1 VTGLAVTALTVAG
14 ALLLDLLPLPG
25 LPAPWLLP
33 AVLYR
38 WAVDQPERLPP
49 LVTFAAGI
57 VADALGGLPL
67 GVTATS
73 LLLAQGLLRPRQRWL
88 RRHGW
93 AVAWLGFLAFVF
105 LVTGLRWA
113 LLSLTGGSMPPLA
126 PAAAEAGLS
135 ALVYP
140 LVAGVLACLP
150 RQDPGSAHAAA
161 PG

>member
-1 VTGLAVTALTVAG
+1 MTGLVVTALTVAG
-14 ALLLDLLPLPG
+14 AILLDLLPLPG

-105 LVTGLRWA
+105 LVTGLRCTLA
-113 LLSLTGGSMPPLA
+113 IPLTQEIGRLQK
-126 PAAAEAGLS
+126 AAEA
-135 ALVYP
+135 
-140 LVAGVLACLP
+140 AGKPA
-150 RQDPGSAHAAA
+150 
-161 PG
+161 